1 MKMMLQS
8 LVKQESNKAGTSEN
22 SVQVKMGRKLEDI
35 RQYLWNAS
43 LVVLRVEK
51 SIIINLSHQSG

>member
-1 MKMMLQS
+1 MMWQS
-8 LVKQESNKAGTSEN
+8 LVKQKSNKAGTAEN
-22 SVQVKMGRKLEDI
+22 SVQVKMGKKLEDI

-51 SIIINLSHQSG
+51 NIIFNLSHQSG